1 MQAVLTQMTDG
12 ETWGKGWTLC
22 RNLLLLLEA
31 SQWGPVC
38 LSVCVW
44 GGVYQVLFEKKGR
57 PMDVPIPYRREFSK
71 VASPRSEGS
80 LNILPFLYLVP

>member
-1 MQAVLTQMTDG
+1 MDTLQEPSIAAGSQPVGTSVL
-12 ETWGKGWTLC
+12 
-22 RNLLLLLEA
+22 
-31 SQWGPVC
+31 
-38 LSVCVW
+38 VCVCV